1 MSMNKEW
8 PAVSLIRRVN
18 NSSTFILTQTTD
30 ICETETEDIV
40 AFLLEPIES
49 REGCTILPV

>member
-1 MSMNKEW
+1 MNKEW